1 MTAVKN
7 NFTPSV
13 NIERDQDKD
22 LNYVVTSNT
31 RHIFDQIIRN
41 RNTGTHSFTIIG
53 SYGTGKSSF
62 LVALKKN
69 LQEEEINYF
78 EPLNGQFSDINE
90 FKFDF
95 IVGNYISLKDRLADH
110 FELDLTTE
118 EEIFEWIDRK
128 HSDLKEKGIFWFIV
142 VDEFGKHL
150 EYAAKQNPEK
160 ELYFVQR
167 LSEYAN
173 EEEKNLYFITTL
185 HQAFDSYAH
194 GLDLQQRKE
203 WDKVRGRLK
212 ELTFN
217 EPVEQLLYIASE
229 YLSKKETPSDNKSIE
244 QLTDCIQT
252 SRVFP
257 LKNELDVQLA
267 KNLYPLD
274 PLSAA
279 ALSLALQK
287 YGQNERSLF
296 TFLESN
302 EYLGI
307 NDYDESTNP
316 YYNLSC
322 VYDYLIHNHH
332 HFLTSKY
339 NPHYLQW
346 SSLKKAIERVESHLD
361 EKVLSAKKLVKKI
374 GLLNIFSA
382 EGAKINLDFLT
393 EYASNSMGIEN
404 VGELVTELED
414 KQIIKFRAYKQRFI
428 LFEGTD
434 FDIEYELQNAT
445 SKVDP
450 ITDIVKKLKQ
460 HFDFPY
466 IPAKRI
472 YYIQGT
478 PRFFEFKLS
487 EQPIDESPEQPIDG
501 VINLV
506 FDKPLSEVIDE
517 TKNSDK
523 PILLGVFNNTNKLKE
538 QLYRIKKIRY
548 VIEEVVEK
556 DDKIAK
562 RELRDLE
569 KFHIDELNNDFLNS
583 IYSAQDNI
591 DWVYNG
597 DEIEISDAKSLNRS
611 LSKICENIYSKAPK
625 FKNELIN
632 KEKVSP
638 AIYKPRKK
646 LLKILL
652 EKRNEEFL
660 GFEDDS
666 FPAEKTIYLSLLNET
681 GIHEKRERVWDL
693 REPHSDFEDVWEAS
707 EDFFESTKTGKRN
720 LMELI
725 DILRKPPYGLKTG
738 LLELWIPLYL
748 IIKKDNFALFKEG
761 SYITKLTYDVVN
773 LVYRNPKKFEIKAFH
788 ISDVKK
794 KIFEKYRSYLD
805 QDETVDFTNESFV
818 ETVKPFLLIYNNLTE
833 YGRNTS
839 KISKTAQQLREAIK
853 SATDP
858 EKAFFEQFISALGF
872 VDLKELE
879 DNESMN
885 QFVRELDKSIEEIR
899 TSYDDLVDRIEQCLL
914 DTLGFQNKNYK
925 SYKED
930 IKSRYDSIKS
940 YKLVPY
946 QKKLLGR
953 LTSEQPD
960 RESWI
965 EAVAFAIL
973 DKPLEKIDDE
983 EEPKLLD
990 KLGTRLKELD
1000 NLRELSMLNV
1010 DPDKQ
1015 EAFTYKIQSFNKEPL
1030 DRNVIIDKKKI
1041 DKESDRY
1048 QNIKKLLTDDKETN
1062 LALLIRLIEDQS
1074 NNE

>member
-1 MTAVKN
+1 MTKVN
-7 NFTPSV
+7 NSFTPSI

-22 LNYVVTSNT
+22 LNYVVTSNA
-31 RHIFDQIIRN
+31 RQIFDQIIQN

-69 LQEEEINYF
+69 LQEEETNYF
-78 EPLNGQFSDINE
+78 EPLNGQFSDVDE

-95 IVGNYISLKDRLADH
+95 IVGNYNSLKDRLIDH
-110 FELDLTTE
+110 FGLDLTTE
-118 EEIFEWIDRK
+118 DEIFEWIDQK
-128 HSDLKEKGIFWFIV
+128 HSKLKEKGVFWFIV

-173 EEEKNLYFITTL
+173 EEEKNLFFITTL

-217 EPVEQLLYIASE
+217 EPVEQLLYIVSE
-229 YLSKKETPSDNKSIE
+229 YLSKKEIPSDKKSLE
-244 QLTDCIQT
+244 QLTECIQT
-252 SRVFP
+252 SRAFP

-267 KNLYPLD
+267 ENLYPLD

-279 ALSLALQK
+279 VLSIALQK

-361 EKVLSAKKLVKKI
+361 EKIPSTKKLVKTI
-374 GLLNIFSA
+374 GLLNIFA
-382 EGAKINLDFLT
+382 VEGAKIDLDFLV
-393 EYASNSMGIEN
+393 EYASNSMGIDN
-404 VGELVTELED
+404 VGELVSSLED
-414 KQIIKFRAYKQRFI
+414 KKIIRFRSHKQRFI

-466 IPAKRI
+466 IPAKRV
-472 YYIQGT
+472 YYTQGT

-501 VINLV
+501 FINLV
-506 FDKPLSEVIDE
+506 FDKSLTEVIDE
-517 TKNSDK
+517 TKSANE
-523 PILLGVFNNTNKLKE
+523 PILLGVFNNTYKLKE

-556 DDKIAK
+556 DDKVAK

-569 KFHIDELNNDFLNS
+569 KFHIDELNNNFLNS
-583 IYSAQDNI
+583 IYSTQENI

-597 DEIEISDAKSLNRS
+597 EKIEIKDAKSLNHS
-611 LSKICENIYSKAPK
+611 LSQICERTYSRAPN

-632 KEKVSP
+632 KERVSP
-638 AIYKPRKK
+638 AIYRPRKK
-646 LLKILL
+646 LLKALL
-652 EKRNEEFL
+652 EKRNEELL
-660 GFEDDS
+660 GFDEDS

-681 GIHEKRERVWDL
+681 GIHEDRDGIWDL
-693 REPHSDFEDVWEAS
+693 REPHSDFQDIWEAS
-707 EDFFESTKTGKRN
+707 EDFFKSTKTGKRN
-720 LMELI
+720 LIELI
-725 DILRKPPYGLKTG
+725 NLLRKPPYGLKTG

-748 IIKKDNFALFKEG
+748 IIKKDNFALFKQG
-761 SYITKLTYDVVN
+761 SYITMLTYDIVN

-788 ISDVKK
+788 ISDIKK
-794 KIFEKYRSYLD
+794 KIFEKYRSFLD
-805 QDETVDFTNESFV
+805 QDETAEFTNESFV
-818 ETVKPFLLIYNNLTE
+818 QTVKPFLLIYNDLTE

-879 DNESMN
+879 DDKAMH

-899 TSYDDLVDRIEQCLL
+899 TSYDNLIDRIEQCLL
-914 DTLGFQNKNYK
+914 DTLGFDDKNYD

-930 IKSRYDSIKS
+930 IKSRYDSLKP

-953 LTSEQPD
+953 LTSDQPD

-990 KLGTRLKELD
+990 RLSTRLKELD
-1000 NLRELSMLNV
+1000 NLRELSKLNV
-1010 DPDKQ
+1010 NPDKQ
-1015 EAFTYKIQSFNKEPL
+1015 EAFTFKVQSFSKESL
-1030 DRNVIIDKKKI
+1030 SKNVIVDKKKI
-1041 DKESDRY
+1041 DKESERF
-1048 QNIKKLLTDDKETN
+1048 QNLKDLLTDDEDTN
-1062 LALLIRLIEDQS
+1062 LALLLKLIEEQS